1 MSQNRDNSHEPPPS
15 RGRSDPYNES
25 ELASLRGLKKAD
37 LIERCTTD
45 GFDLTG
51 TTTIATI
58 FDRIKGRPEP
68 SRESASAK
76 AKLSRSSSARPVSP
90 SSSLAG
96 YASERSKSHGR
107 HDPPPHFTATTSGKR
122 SPTKRQEM
130 VEDDPEFQLKAE
142 RERRKHAW
150 GVKTKK
156 DGQPWTNMATLQ
168 HIFDTEMMPSSPIAS
183 SSLKVVILVGPAA
196 SGKSS
201 ALERVDLGLT
211 DHNTVRVDPDK
222 IYEWLAGKY
231 GYVPPEIKEIEDV
244 TQYPSESDEKYK
256 HRSREN
262 RDRLT
267 KQYTDRLAWWL
278 ENKDT
283 FDEQYGREFREFEDV
298 RTRDFK
304 AAEFCTPKTSG
315 VLGQYGVVLPSM
327 EQMIFKGATKAG
339 LNVILDTTGGM
350 KGTFLEGMAKM
361 FIGAK
366 YKVVVVLV
374 VSSKED
380 CIARVSGPGGRNAQQ
395 HRKLDDCIVGQ
406 IWRNFVTEK
415 TSCRWEHFS
424 REQRTEFVV
433 LQNTG
438 TQTNKVDARV
448 VYRRKPD
455 GSIAEPVGLA
465 ELSHILG
472 TYNVTTDSETGG
484 FLCRG
489 GGAAGSAS
497 ASKGRGGSS
506 RKRRISRR
514 RIHGSR
520 ARKTIKKYTRPLSRR
535 RRHH

>member
-1 MSQNRDNSHEPPPS
+1 MSGNG
-15 RGRSDPYNES
+15 RGSPYNEP
-25 ELASLRGLKKAD
+25 ELLKKTVPELKTLCSQFEID
-37 LIERCTTD
+37 VR
-45 GFDLTG
+45 G
-51 TTTIATI
+51 TTIKQTII
-58 FDRIKGRPEP
+58 DRILGRTKPP
-68 SRESASAK
+68 ESASAK
-76 AKLSRSSSARPVSP
+76 AASAKAASPGGKVTFTNTMTARLSPGRKHVSAK
-90 SSSLAG
+90 G
-96 YASERSKSHGR
+96 G
-107 HDPPPHFTATTSGKR
+107 
-122 SPTKRQEM
+122 
-130 VEDDPEFQLKAE
+130 DDPIDELAKE
-142 RERRKHAW
+142 RKSRKDAW

-156 DGQPWTNMATLQ
+156 EGQPWTKLATLK
-168 HIFDTEMMPSSPIAS
+168 HIFDTKMMPSSPIAS
-183 SSLKVVILVGPAA
+183 SSSPTVVILVGPAA
-196 SGKSS
+196 AGKSS
-201 ALERVDLGLT
+201 ALERVGLGLT

-256 HRSREN
+256 QRSLEN
-262 RDRLT
+262 RAKLT
-267 KQYTDRLAWWL
+267 KQYADRLTWWL
-278 ENKDT
+278 ANKDT
-283 FDEQYGREFREFEDV
+283 FDELYDREFKDV
-298 RTRDFK
+298 DVGTRDFK

-327 EQMIFKGATKAG
+327 EKMIFEGATKAG
-339 LNVILDTTGGM
+339 GRLNVLLDTTGGM
-350 KGTFLEGMAKM
+350 KGTFLEEMAEK
-361 FIGAK
+361 FIEAK

-374 VSSKED
+374 VSSKAD

-424 REQRTEFVV
+424 REQRTEFAVV
-433 LQNTG
+433 QNTWTPSNASG
-438 TQTNKVDARV
+438 SARV

-455 GSIAEPVGLA
+455 GSIAEPVDRA
-465 ELSHILG
+465 ELSHILR

-484 FLCRG
+484 FLCGG